1 MMGLGLTATL
11 TVAPQS
17 FAADGDDM
25 IEEVVTIG
33 TRGKPRSVTE
43 SPAPVDVFSA
53 DEFLNQGD
61 TDVNNLLRNSVP
73 SYNVNDQPI
82 SDAATLVRPANLR
95 GLAPDHTL
103 LLVNGKRRHRAAV
116 ITWLGNGISN
126 GSQGADTSAVPALA
140 LKSVEV
146 LRDGAAAQYGSDA
159 IAGVMN
165 FNLKDSAEG
174 ASFEVKAGEYSAGD
188 GTALTFAGNIGFP
201 LGENGFINLTGEYGN
216 YDPTD
221 RAVQRGDAAA
231 LAAQGVLN
239 VPNPAMV
246 WGRPDVEDDVKIF
259 ANFGIDIGDGKELYG
274 HGNANNKTVDG
285 GFFYRNPENRG
296 AVYGSGSDLLIGDL
310 LDAADGVLDGSAG
323 CEATGPFP
331 QVIDPDGIPNSGDE
345 SSGLL
350 DAAFLAAIASPDCF
364 HFSEIIPGGFTPR
377 FGGEVTDSSFLVG
390 LRGEADTGLGWDL
403 SFYQGSNKADFTIN
417 NTVNASLGEA
427 TPRDF
432 DPGAYTQSDW
442 SANADFSYPVSDL
455 LNLGFG
461 AEYRVEE
468 FTISPGQVESYTA
481 GPLAAQGFST
491 SSNGFPGFPVLTSGT
506 FDRSNTAVY
515 LDGEYEASEA
525 LLVQAA
531 IRFEDYQDFGTTT
544 NFKLGG
550 NYRVSDTLGF
560 RATVST
566 GFKAPTPGQS
576 NASNTSTEFSGGVL
590 VNNGTIPAT
599 NPIAAFFGANP
610 LGPEESTNFTVG
622 TFFNAGNF
630 DITLDYFN
638 IEVDDRLNLSSEI
651 TLTPA
656 DKAALAA
663 QGITG
668 ANDLTNFRFF
678 TNDFDTSTSGID
690 LIVSTSTDWLGG
702 TTDWNLAFNHTTT
715 DVTAFNAATIG
726 PKRIRQIEE
735 TTPDNRFNVSGN
747 HSMGDLRFLG
757 RLSFYD
763 EFYDSFEGDIFGDDP
778 LTGGVTGNFDSAFL
792 LDLEAAYNFSENST
806 VLLGINNV
814 TNEKGQKATDSNNLG
829 YDTAVAGVGN
839 VYSTYSPFGFSGTY
853 YYLSY
858 RYNK

>member
-1 MMGLGLTATL
+1 MMGLGLTATMA
-11 TVAPQS
+11 VAPQS
-17 FAADGDDM
+17 FAADGDEM
-25 IEEVVTIG
+25 IEEVITVG

-53 DEFLNQGD
+53 EDFLNQGD
-61 TDVNNLLRNSVP
+61 TDVNNLLRNTVP

-103 LLVNGKRRHRAAV
+103 ILVNGKRRHRAAV

-126 GSQGADTSAVPALA
+126 GSQGPDTAAIPALA

-174 ASFEVKAGEYSAGD
+174 LSLEVKAGQYSEGD
-188 GTALTFAGNIGFP
+188 GDALSFAGNVGFP
-201 LGENGFINLTGEYGN
+201 LGENGFLNLTAEYGN
-216 YDPTD
+216 SDPTD

-231 LAAQGVLN
+231 LDAQGIQD

-246 WGRPDVEDDVKIF
+246 WGRPNVEDDLKIF
-259 ANFGIDIGDGKELYG
+259 ANFAIDLGEGKELYG
-274 HGNANNKTVDG
+274 HGNANNKKVDG

-296 AVYGSGSDLLIGDL
+296 AVYGSGSDLLIADL
-310 LDAADGVLDGSAG
+310 LDAEDGVLDDTAACG
-323 CEATGPFP
+323 TYP
-331 QVIDPDGIPNSGDE
+331 QVMPDGTT
-345 SSGLL
+345 GLL
-350 DAAFLAAIASPDCF
+350 NPAFLAAVARAECF

-377 FGGEVTDSSFLVG
+377 FGGEVTDNSFLVG
-390 LRGEADTGLGWDL
+390 IRGEADTGLGWDL
-403 SFYQGSNKADFTIN
+403 SFYNGSNKADFEIN
-417 NTVNASLGEA
+417 NTVNASLGQD

-432 DPGAYTQSDW
+432 DPGAYTQNDW
-442 SANADFSYPVSDL
+442 SANADFSYPVNNL
-455 LNLGFG
+455 LNIGFG

-468 FTISPGQVESYTA
+468 FVITPGQIESYTA

-491 SSNGFPGFPVLTSGT
+491 SSNGFPGFPELTSGT
-506 FDRSNTAVY
+506 FDRVNSAFY
-515 LDGEYEASEA
+515 IDGEYEASEA
-525 LLVQAA
+525 LLLQAA
-531 IRFEDYQDFGTTT
+531 VRYEDYEDFGTTT

-566 GFKAPTPGQS
+566 GFKAPTPGQA
-576 NASNTSTEFSGGVL
+576 NASNTSTEFTGGVL

-599 NPIAAFFGANP
+599 NPIAAFFGAQP
-610 LGPEESTNFTVG
+610 LGPEESTNFTLG
-622 TFFNAGNF
+622 TFFNVGNF
-630 DITLDYFN
+630 DITLDYFS
-638 IEVDDRLNLSSEI
+638 IDVDDRLNLSSEI

-656 DKAALAA
+656 DKATLAA

-668 ANDLTNFRFF
+668 ASDLTNFRFF

-690 LIVSTSTDWLGG
+690 LIVSTATDWMGG
-702 TTDWNLAFNHTTT
+702 TTDWNLAFNHTNTE
-715 DVTAFNAATIG
+715 VTAFNAATIG
-726 PKRIRQIEE
+726 PGRIKQIEE
-735 TTPDNRFNVSGN
+735 TTPENRFNLSGN
-747 HSMGDLRFLG
+747 HSMGDWRFLG

-763 EFYDSFEGDIFGDDP
+763 EWYDSFENDVFGTTD
-778 LTGGVTGNFDSAFL
+778 TFDSEFL
-792 LDLEAAYNFSENST
+792 VDLEVAYDLNDSSSFL
-806 VLLGINNV
+806 VGINNV
-814 TNEKGQKATDSNNLG
+814 FNNKGQKATEVNNLG
-829 YDTAVAGVGN
+829 FDSAPAGVGN
-839 VYSTYSPFGFSGTY
+839 VYSTFSPFGFSGTY